1 MGVSICQ
8 LRFASAICMRRVDME
23 GSAPEEHCLVVGA
36 PDALASSPWPSG
48 KVPDVEYD
56 QHDSLCSRAQELG

>member
-1 MGVSICQ
+1 
-8 LRFASAICMRRVDME
+8 ME